1 MWSIIGIVALVYI
14 GYLFFQ
20 RIGNTLPILEF
31 MLFIAGMQWI
41 LGPLIEYNTP
51 FEHYKY
57 YMYVPQDEY
66 MGLVVPS
73 FLLFSIILL
82 KAAKSYPLSI
92 PENLNFETLTP
103 YALIFLGIGFAAQFT
118 GRFLPGALAFFM
130 VILSNF
136 KFIGAIILF
145 FSPERKYRRLF
156 YGALILLIFT
166 SLQSGFFHDLILWS
180 VFFFMYWAFR
190 VKPSMWMKVGIM
202 IIGFFSI
209 TVIQSVKMEYR
220 AALSAGYDGNVATL
234 FMNTLFTQYESG
246 YYLDDEQTQGMNV
259 RLNQGWIISAV
270 MHHVPKNEAFAR
282 GESIREAVYAA
293 ALPRFLN
300 PDKKV
305 AGGRENFRKY
315 TGLMIGDNTSMGIS
329 IIGEFY
335 ANYGRYAILAMG
347 VWGLFLMQVW
357 KWLLRQ
363 QLNSPFVLFFLP
375 LLFLQVVKAE
385 TELLVVLNH
394 LIKSIIVIF
403 GFFYFTKHVM
413 NWSIYYEGEVGYEEK
428 EEMIKN

>member
-1 MWSIIGIVALVYI
+1 MWTVTGIVGLVYV

-31 MLFIAGMQWI
+31 MLFVAGMQWI

-57 YMYVPQDEY
+57 HMYVPEEEY

-73 FLLFSIILL
+73 FLLFTFILL
-82 KAAKSYPLSI
+82 KASKKFPLII
-92 PENLNFETLTP
+92 PKKLNMDALTP
-103 YALIFLGIGFAAQFT
+103 YALIFLGIGFVAQFT
-118 GRFLPGALAFFM
+118 GSFLPGALAFFM

-145 FSPERKYRRLF
+145 FSSERKFRRFF

-180 VFFFMYWAFR
+180 VFFFMYWGFR
-190 VKPSMWMKVGIM
+190 VKPTMWMKVGIF

-209 TVIQSVKMEYR
+209 TVIQSVKMQYR
-220 AALSAGYDGNVATL
+220 KALSAGYDGNVATL
-234 FMNTLFTQYESG
+234 FMTTLFTQYESG
-246 YYLDDEQTQGMNV
+246 YYQDDKQTQGMNV

-270 MHHVPKNEAFAR
+270 MHHVPKKEDFAR
-282 GESIREAVYAA
+282 GSTIREAIYAA

-300 PDKKV
+300 PDKKI

-315 TGLMIGDNTSMGIS
+315 TALMIGNNTSMGIS

-335 ANYGRYAILAMG
+335 ANYGRYAIVAMG
-347 VWGLFLMQVW
+347 VWGLFLLQIW

-363 QLNSPFVLFFLP
+363 QLNSPFVLFFVP

-413 NWSIYYEGEVGYEEK
+413 KWSIYYKLNKKHE
-428 EEMIKN
+428 